1 MSQFE
6 GTAIIAV
13 FAILA
18 AVTLCAWRRWL
29 PPGKMRTVL
38 YTLAGAGVIVLLWSA
53 DIPPDWFDGAG
64 EGWWIAGTFLAMAF
78 VGDGGVKSGLRA
90 FLLSLG
96 IALAAFNVWA
106 HL

>member
-1 MSQFE
+1 MTRLE
-6 GTAIIAV
+6 ITTIVAV

-18 AVTLCAWRRWL
+18 VVTLSAWRRWL
-29 PPGKMRTVL
+29 PPGKVNAVL
-38 YTLAGAGVIVLLWSA
+38 YTLAGAGVIALLWMA

-78 VGDGGVKSGLRA
+78 VGDGGAKSGLRA

-96 IALAAFNVWA
+96 IALVAFNLWA